1 MTGSFAGG
9 DVPQGSQSAWALIR
23 GREDWGKHIA
33 AISSEDCNMPSVAWL
48 DICNPLDT
56 SLISPSSAASSD
68 GHAYPDMHNTP
79 NTIPSH
85 RIQRLPLPATHTT
98 TYATRQKP
106 PDSPLSMPFPTSY
119 AYANIHNT
127 TNTTPPRHTQRHPTQ
142 PRMPPRT
149 QPVRNHRISPLPC
162 RSPPATHATAYATVY
177 MPGSAPRQDSAP
189 RQGHPQ

>member
-1 MTGSFAGG
+1 MTGHTQHAGY
-9 DVPQGSQSAWALIR
+9 R
-23 GREDWGKHIA
+23 
-33 AISSEDCNMPSVAWL
+33 
-48 DICNPLDT
+48 
-56 SLISPSSAASSD
+56 LISPSSAASSD

-127 TNTTPPRHTQRHPTQ
+127 TNTNPPRHTQRHPTQ
-142 PRMPPRT
+142 PRMSPRT

-162 RSPPATHATAYATVY
+162 RSPPATHATEYATVY

-189 RQGHPQ
+189 QQGQPQ